1 MKKLTTRQLLILVL
15 VADILLCGVFV
26 LTKALNKP
34 ESDVPQISETNVRRI
49 CELASLECYYHNVS
63 NWNQDAYGILAFAG
77 YGEKK
82 IWIEYDGIVRVG
94 INAGKVKISSPDKDN
109 VITVTIPEATVLDKD
124 LDESSI
130 KEIVS
135 DRTVLFFLTDTVNT
149 EDKMKALAAAQDDME
164 LSAASNDMILGEAL
178 ERAKRIIER
187 NIITL
192 GETAGKQYKV
202 RFVSASETPLS
213 DSAENAP

>member
-1 MKKLTTRQLLILVL
+1 MKKLSTRRLLILVL
-15 VADILLCGVFV
+15 IIDIILCGAFV
-26 LTKALNKP
+26 LIKELNKP
-34 ESDVPQISETNVRRI
+34 EPTVQHISETNVRRI

-63 NWNQDAYGILAFAG
+63 NWSQDAHGILAFAG

-94 INAGKVKISSPDKDN
+94 INAGKVRISDPDKDN

-135 DRTVLFFLTDTVNT
+135 DRTVLFFTDAVNT
-149 EDKMKALAAAQDDME
+149 DDRMKALAAAQDDME
-164 LSAASNDMILGEAL
+164 LSAANNDMVLGEAQ
-178 ERAKRIIER
+178 ERAKKIIER
-187 NIITL
+187 NILSL
-192 GETAGKQYKV
+192 GDAAGKQYKV
-202 RFVSASETPLS
+202 RFESASESSTSNPNDNTP
-213 DSAENAP
+213 

>member
-1 MKKLTTRQLLILVL
+1 MKKLTIHQYLILVL
-15 VADILLCGVFV
+15 VVDFILLSVFV
-26 LTKALNKP
+26 LIKVFNRP
-34 ESDVPQISETNVRRI
+34 EPVSQQISESNVRRI

-63 NWNQDAYGILAFAG
+63 NWNQDPHGVLAFAG

-94 INAGKVKISSPDKDN
+94 INAGKVKISEPDKDN

-124 LDESSI
+124 LDENSI

-135 DRTVLFFLTDTVNT
+135 DRTVLLFFTDSVNT

-164 LSAASNDMILGEAL
+164 LSAASNDMILGEAQ
-178 ERAKRIIER
+178 ERAKKIIER
-187 NIITL
+187 NIIAL
-192 GETAGKQYKV
+192 GEAVGKQYKV
-202 RFVSASETPLS
+202 RFDTVSETQTT
-213 DSAENAP
+213 DSTENAP